1 MGGAA
6 IGQILVTGITMG
18 LIYIMVALGLTL
30 VFGVMRIVNF
40 AHGEMVMLGAFS
52 MYYIYGVWHV
62 NFALG
67 LLVSAAL
74 VSALGVFLQRR
85 LYKPLKYDM
94 DSVMIVALGASY
106 AIKSAGWLA
115 FGPVARHIP
124 TAFPGMLHIFGAYLP
139 KERAA
144 AALICIGL
152 TIGLYLVLHKTKM
165 GKAIRAVEQDSG
177 AAEALGISID
187 GVNAIVFVIGCSL
200 AAVAGV
206 FSGILFA
213 VQPEMGGDP
222 LMKCFMIIL
231 IGGIGSI
238 PGTIAAGLLLGL
250 IDSFSETL
258 LSGEMAFIIGFA
270 LLMLILI
277 IRPKGFFGY
286 DISELGARREE

>member
-1 MGGAA
+1 VS
-6 IGQILVTGITMG
+6 IPFGQIILTGLTMG

-30 VFGVMRIVNF
+30 VFGVMRVVNF
-40 AHGEMVMLGAFS
+40 VHGEMVMLAAFS
-52 MYYIYGVWHV
+52 MYYFYGVWHM
-62 NFALG
+62 NFVLAL
-67 LLVSAAL
+67 VISAAL
-74 VSALGVFLQRR
+74 VSAIGVFFQRY

-106 AIKSAGWLA
+106 AIKSASWLV
-115 FGPVARHIP
+115 FGPIPRHIP
-124 TAFPGMLHIFGAYLP
+124 TVFPGMLNILGAYLSR
-139 KERAA
+139 ERAA
-144 AALICIGL
+144 AGLICIGL
-152 TIGLYLVLHKTKM
+152 TIGLYLVLHKTKI
-165 GKAIRAVEQDSG
+165 GKAIRAVEQDSE
-177 AAEALGISID
+177 AAEVLGISID

-200 AAVAGV
+200 AAVAGT

-213 VQPEMGGDP
+213 VEPEMGGDP

-238 PGTIAAGLLLGL
+238 PGAIVAGLMLGL

-277 IRPKGFFGY
+277 VRPKGFFGY
-286 DISELGARREE
+286 DISELSTRRKE